1 MSFFLNTT
9 VCGFSLYHILAFF
22 LIYSCLGW
30 CVEVVYAAAT
40 TGQLV
45 NRGFLNGPVC
55 PIYGFGMI
63 LVLFC
68 LTPLED
74 DLLLLYLGGVIL
86 PSALELVGGWALYKL
101 YRTRWWDYTDKPF
114 NIGGYV
120 CLEFSLMW
128 GLGAMV
134 MVKVIHPTIAALVNI
149 IPPLVGFVLM
159 CLLYAVY
166 AADVVATA
174 IAASDLARE
183 LDALEKVADSMHA
196 VSDAMTELLGTTA
209 LDMDQKMDESRLQL
223 KLAAAEARDSYDKLS
238 PREAASTMRAR
249 ADEAMEAARRASQT
263 ARLNAAE
270 AAKAVKLAAQ
280 GKAEQTT
287 AFLQLEQLKEE
298 LAARAQVM
306 QAHTRRG
313 THLLGKGRM
322 LRAYPKLKHG
332 QNNRSL
338 SSLLEICS
346 LLPNRC
352 KTLLYNYSI
361 RKSARTFE
369 GVNQQNVQMYG
380 NGFKHEAKE
389 GMGKDA
395 LSERTPDTGGSG

>member
-63 LVLFC
+63 LVLFF

-128 GLGAMV
+128 GVGAMV

-149 IPPLVGFVLM
+149 IPPLVGFVLI

-249 ADEAMEAARRASQT
+249 ADEA
-263 ARLNAAE
+263 
-270 AAKAVKLAAQ
+270 AKAVKLAAQ

-306 QAHTRRG
+306 QARTRRG

-332 QNNRSL
+332 VKRTSL
-338 SSLLEICS
+338 ETLRKKLERRES
-346 LLPNRC
+346 DQDRD
-352 KTLLYNYSI
+352 S
-361 RKSARTFE
+361 
-369 GVNQQNVQMYG
+369 
-380 NGFKHEAKE
+380 KE
-389 GMGKDA
+389 
-395 LSERTPDTGGSG
+395 

>member
-63 LVLFC
+63 LVLFF

-128 GLGAMV
+128 GVGAMV

-196 VSDAMTELLGTTA
+196 VSDAMTEILGTTA

-238 PREAASTMRAR
+238 PREAASTMRTR

-270 AAKAVKLAAQ
+270 AARASSWPRRARPSRPPHSCSWNSSRKSWQPVRRSCTADPPRHPSAGQGPYAPRLPQAEARSGQPLSQQPARAAR
-280 GKAEQTT
+280 GRISRL
-287 AFLQLEQLKEE
+287 LQRIRTSSKDKKYWLGRCPSRIFMQLKPRD
-298 LAARAQVM
+298 LP
-306 QAHTRRG
+306 
-313 THLLGKGRM
+313 GKGR
-322 LRAYPKLKHG
+322 RP
-332 QNNRSL
+332 S
-338 SSLLEICS
+338 
-346 LLPNRC
+346 
-352 KTLLYNYSI
+352 
-361 RKSARTFE
+361 F
-369 GVNQQNVQMYG
+369 
-380 NGFKHEAKE
+380 
-389 GMGKDA
+389 
-395 LSERTPDTGGSG
+395 

>member
-1 MSFFLNTT
+1 MVSFLTDT
-9 VCGFSLYHILAFF
+9 VVCGFSLYHILAYF
-22 LIYSCLGW
+22 LIYSCIGW
-30 CVEVVYAAAT
+30 CLEVIYAAAT

-63 LVLFC
+63 IVLFT
-68 LTPLED
+68 LSPLAD
-74 DLLLLYLGGVIL
+74 NLLLLYLGGVIL
-86 PSALELVGGWALYKL
+86 PSVLELVGGWALYKL
-101 YRTRWWDYTDKPF
+101 YHTRWWDYSDFPF
-114 NIGGYV
+114 NIGGYI
-120 CLEFSLMW
+120 CLEFSLLW
-128 GLGAMV
+128 GVGTIVVMKAVHPVIAGFVEMV
-134 MVKVIHPTIAALVNI
+134 PQM
-149 IPPLVGFVLM
+149 VGFVLM
-159 CLLYAVY
+159 CILYTCY
-166 AADVVATA
+166 AADVVVTA
-174 IAASDLARE
+174 FAASDLARE

-209 LDMDQKMDESRLQL
+209 MDVDQKMDESRLQL

-238 PREAASTMRAR
+238 PREAASTLRAR

-306 QAHTRRG
+306 QARTRRG

-338 SSLLEICS
+338 SSLLEQLEDEYPDS
-346 LLPNRC
+346 
-352 KTLLYNYSI
+352 
-361 RKSARTFE
+361 F
-369 GVNQQNVQMYG
+369 
-380 NGFKHEAKE
+380 NGF
-389 GMGKDA
+389 GIQ
-395 LSERTPDTGGSG
+395 

>member
-63 LVLFC
+63 LVLFF

-128 GLGAMV
+128 GVGAMV
-134 MVKVIHPTIAALVNI
+134 MVKVIHPTIAALVNL

-196 VSDAMTELLGTTA
+196 VSDAMTEILGTTA

-223 KLAAAEARDSYDKLS
+223 KLAAAAP
-238 PREAASTMRAR
+238 PRLPASTPPKRPRPSSWPRRAR
-249 ADEAMEAARRASQT
+249 PSRPPHSCSWNSSRKSWQPVRRSCRPAPAAAPICW
-263 ARLNAAE
+263 
-270 AAKAVKLAAQ
+270 
-280 GKAEQTT
+280 
-287 AFLQLEQLKEE
+287 
-298 LAARAQVM
+298 ARAV
-306 QAHTRRG
+306 
-313 THLLGKGRM
+313 
-322 LRAYPKLKHG
+322 
-332 QNNRSL
+332 
-338 SSLLEICS
+338 CS
-346 LLPNRC
+346 AP
-352 KTLLYNYSI
+352 
-361 RKSARTFE
+361 
-369 GVNQQNVQMYG
+369 
-380 NGFKHEAKE
+380 
-389 GMGKDA
+389 
-395 LSERTPDTGGSG
+395 TPS